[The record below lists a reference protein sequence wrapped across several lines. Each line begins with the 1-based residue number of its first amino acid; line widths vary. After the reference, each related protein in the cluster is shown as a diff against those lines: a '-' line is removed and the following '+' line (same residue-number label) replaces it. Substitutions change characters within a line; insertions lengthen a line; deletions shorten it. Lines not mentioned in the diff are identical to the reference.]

1 MLGLIYN
8 LAAGS
13 CIILLVSNLLCL
25 GEGSFEVTLDLCI
38 VLSSYLAHTFQV
50 RVDLATLVDL
60 LHVTLP
66 LLLDLVDVAFEASY
80 HLSHLLLVVL
90 FLAELVFKD
99 SFALD

>member
-25 GEGSFEVTLDLCI
+25 GEGGFKVTLDLCI
-38 VLSSYLAHTFQV
+38 VLSSHFAHTFQV

-66 LLLDLVDVAFEASY
+66 LLLDLVDVAFEACY